1 MCCHAEGCEFHPR
14 FFSTN
19 NPPISCVY
27 YLLSPCYSNTV
38 LGQEKR
44 EMEEERGEARGQ
56 VNQLMQ
62 EREELRG
69 QVLQMDVL
77 RYP

>member
-1 MCCHAEGCEFHPR
+1 M
-14 FFSTN
+14 
-19 NPPISCVY
+19 
-27 YLLSPCYSNTV
+27 

-44 EMEEERGEARGQ
+44 EMEEERGETRGQ

-69 QVLQMDVL
+69 QVLQMDTHNARYYRTHNDVL
-77 RYP
+77 QYP